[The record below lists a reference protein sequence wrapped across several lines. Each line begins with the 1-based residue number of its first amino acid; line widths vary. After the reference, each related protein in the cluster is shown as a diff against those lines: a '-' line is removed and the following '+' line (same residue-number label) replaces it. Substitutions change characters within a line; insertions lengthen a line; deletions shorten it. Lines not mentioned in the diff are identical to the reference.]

1 MGYALFNRNLIWLCP
16 SKYLVYP
23 QFGQFNGDSDA
34 LRHDIYTILGVY
46 MYIYI
51 YISMYLINYIC
62 IYMHY
67 MCIYLY
73 IYIYSRIYLLMGSN
87 K

>member
-1 MGYALFNRNLIWLCP
+1 MVIMPSLNGNTRDDLMGYALFNRNLIWLCP

-51 YISMYLINYIC
+51 YLC
-62 IYMHY
+62 I
-67 MCIYLY
+67 
-73 IYIYSRIYLLMGSN
+73 
-87 K
+87 